1 MAETGSIAEPYR
13 DSRQQHEAAMM
24 GMYVFLGSEIMLF
37 GGIAAVA
44 LSLRLL
50 HPAEIVQASRALH
63 FGIGGA
69 NTVVLLT
76 SSLCVALAA
85 EAAKAGRAGAAASRF
100 ALAAA
105 LGLVFLAVKAY
116 EYHAEF
122 DEGLL
127 PVPGVATRYASDA
140 QHLFMDLYLVATS
153 LHALHL
159 TIGIML
165 LCVLAIRLGRGAL
178 PLPQRAI
185 VVITAGLYWHFVDVV
200 WIFLY
205 PLFYLAR

>member
-1 MAETGSIAEPYR
+1 MAETGPVTEPYR
-13 DSRQQHEAAMM
+13 DGRQQHEAAMM

-50 HPAEIVQASRALH
+50 HPAEIVQVSRALH

-85 EAAKAGRAGAAASRF
+85 EAAKVGRGGAAASRF

-122 DEGLL
+122 GEGLL
-127 PVPGVATRYASDA
+127 PVPGVATRYAGDA
-140 QHLFMDLYLVATS
+140 QHLFIDLYLIATS

-159 TIGIML
+159 ATGITL
-165 LCVLAIRLGRGAL
+165 LSVLSIRLGRGTV

-185 VVITAGLYWHFVDVV
+185 VVITAGLYWHFVDAV

>member
-1 MAETGSIAEPYR
+1 MGETGPVTEPYR
-13 DSRQQHEAAMM
+13 DARQQHDAAMM
-24 GMYVFLGSEIMLF
+24 GMYIFLGSEIMLF
-37 GGIAAVA
+37 GGIVTVA

-50 HPAEIVQASRALH
+50 HPTEIVQASRALH

-76 SSLCVALAA
+76 SSLCVAQAA
-85 EAAKAGRAGAAASRF
+85 EAGKAGRARAVALRF
-100 ALAAA
+100 AFAAM
-105 LGLVFLAVKAY
+105 LGLIFLAIKAY

-127 PVPGVATRYASDA
+127 PVPGVATRYASNA
-140 QHLFMDLYLVATS
+140 QHLFMDLYLISTS

-159 TIGIML
+159 TVGITL
-165 LCVLAIRLGRGAL
+165 LLVLAVQVGRGAL
-178 PLPQRAI
+178 SLPQRAI
-185 VVITAGLYWHFVDVV
+185 VVITAGLYWHLVDVV

>member
-1 MAETGSIAEPYR
+1 MAETGPVTEPYR
-13 DSRQQHEAAMM
+13 DGRQQHEAAMM
-24 GMYVFLGSEIMLF
+24 AMYIFLGSEIMLF
-37 GGIAAVA
+37 GGVAAVS

-76 SSLCVALAA
+76 SSLCVALAS
-85 EAAKAGRAGAAASRF
+85 EVGKAGRASAAASRF

-105 LGLVFLAVKAY
+105 LGFVFLAIKAY

-127 PVPGVATRYASDA
+127 PIPGVATRYVSDV
-140 QHLFMDLYLVATS
+140 QHLFMDLYLIATF

-159 TIGIML
+159 AIGITML
-165 LCVLAIRLGRGAL
+165 SVLAIRLRFGAL
-178 PLPQRAI
+178 PLPQRSI

>member
-1 MAETGSIAEPYR
+1 MAETGPVTEPYR
-13 DSRQQHEAAMM
+13 DGRQQHDAAMM

-50 HPAEIVQASRALH
+50 HPAVIVQASRALH
-63 FGIGGA
+63 FGIGGV

-85 EAAKAGRAGAAASRF
+85 EAGKAGRAPAATLRLV
-100 ALAAA
+100 LAAA
-105 LGLVFLAVKAY
+105 LGVVFLAIKAY

-122 DEGLL
+122 SEGLL
-127 PVPGVATRYASDA
+127 PVPGVATRYTSDA
-140 QHLFMDLYLVATS
+140 QHLFMNLYLVATG

-159 TIGIML
+159 AIGIVL
-165 LCVLAIRLGRGAL
+165 LSVLAFRLGRDSL

-185 VVITAGLYWHFVDVV
+185 VVIAAGLYWHFVDVV
-200 WIFLY
+200 WIFVY

>member
-1 MAETGSIAEPYR
+1 MAETDPVTEPYR
-13 DSRQQHEAAMM
+13 DGRQQHDAAMM

-50 HPAEIVQASRALH
+50 HSAEIVQASRALH

-85 EAAKAGRAGAAASRF
+85 EAAKCGKAGAAASRF
-100 ALAAA
+100 ALATA
-105 LGLVFLAVKAY
+105 LGLVFLTVKAY

-127 PVPGVATRYASDA
+127 PVPGVATRYTSNA

-159 TIGIML
+159 VIGITL
-165 LCVLAIRLGRGAL
+165 LCVLAIRVASGAY

>member
-1 MAETGSIAEPYR
+1 MAETGPVTEPYR
-13 DSRQQHEAAMM
+13 DGRQQHDAAMM

-37 GGIAAVA
+37 GGIIAVA
-44 LSLRLL
+44 VSLRLL

-63 FGIGGA
+63 FGIGGT

-76 SSLCVALAA
+76 SSLCVALAT
-85 EAAKAGRAGAAASRF
+85 EAAKSGRAGAAASRF

-105 LGLVFLAVKAY
+105 LGFVFLTVKAY

-127 PVPGVATRYASDA
+127 PVPGIGTRYASDA

-159 TIGIML
+159 AVGITL
-165 LCVLAIRLGRGAL
+165 LSVLVIRLRHGTF

-185 VVITAGLYWHFVDVV
+185 VVVIAGLYWHFVDVV